1 MILEPKVNA
10 RRLVLLFWLLVATFY
25 FYVSFDYI
33 RTEMNDTKLG
43 EYVHYVVQLAGAENR
58 SPREVRALLLI
69 RADELGLPLRSDQI
83 KVLGIG
89 QQMKISLAYDIDL
102 DIPIFRRGFY
112 SKHYAH
118 EDNYRQGR

>member
-1 MILEPKVNA
+1 MTVEPRANA
-10 RRLVLLFWLLVATFY
+10 RRLVLLFWLLVAAFY

-33 RTEMNDTKLG
+33 RTEMNDTKLR

-83 KVLGIG
+83 KVQGIG
-89 QQMKISLAYDIDL
+89 QQMKISVAYDVDL
-102 DIPIFRRGFY
+102 DIPIFRPGFY
-112 SKHYAH
+112 SKHYHH
-118 EDNYRQGR
+118 EDIYHQPR